1 MIVFAAESVLNGLSF
16 REFLPAEVASW
27 ERLRLIATAFIPVG
41 WLLFSLSFGRAS
53 CKEIILRWRWH
64 VVTILVIPI
73 ALVTLFGRSIFKGP
87 PIFDESFRWSVPI
100 GWSGYLFYLSFLL
113 SAALIIMN
121 LERTLRNSSGSIRWQ
136 IKFMILGLGGIFAV
150 RIFTTS
156 QVLLFRYIEMPLE
169 VINLGT
175 LILGGALIVWSLL
188 PRRSRRVCNFTAP
201 LRFRNLAQGKSD
213 RHKSMR
219 VESKA

>member
-1 MIVFAAESVLNGLSF
+1 MV
-16 REFLPAEVASW
+16 
-27 ERLRLIATAFIPVG
+27 
-41 WLLFSLSFGRAS
+41 
-53 CKEIILRWRWH
+53 
-64 VVTILVIPI
+64 
-73 ALVTLFGRSIFKGP
+73 
-87 PIFDESFRWSVPI
+87 
-100 GWSGYLFYLSFLL
+100 
-113 SAALIIMN
+113 
-121 LERTLRNSSGSIRWQ
+121 
-136 IKFMILGLGGIFAV
+136 LGLGGIFAV
-150 RIFTTS
+150 RIYTTS